1 MIMKASQDIFRAYD
15 IRGVY
20 GEELDAS
27 IGERVGLAF
36 GNYLLKNH
44 TEGRVSIGCDA
55 RVSSPELQNAVSIGI
70 SKAGFDVDVI
80 GMVPIPVANFTTWK
94 ANSSSDPYLA
104 GVYITAS
111 HNPAEY
117 NGIRFR
123 HPDGTGYTEG
133 NIEIKRIFFEEDLVE
148 SDNEG
153 KINIH
158 STEEVLDTYV
168 NFVSNKVGSLDG
180 IKVALDPGNGVGC
193 VVIERLFQKMGAET
207 FSINNT
213 PDGRFPNRPSEPAPK
228 NLGDLISIMEQG
240 KYDMGIAFDGD
251 ADRCVFIDNK
261 SRAVS
266 AEKIGI
272 ITSRS
277 LIKPGSNK
285 VLAGVPCSMILE
297 DEIPKIGGELIWI
310 RVGDVFVC
318 EELKKHNA
326 AIAMEISA
334 HFFAPGLTEFIFDDP
349 LIFSLKLAEHVVNSN
364 STLAELSDEIPS
376 YPYEEL
382 KFKCLD
388 SIKFKVNDQLE
399 KTFLDMGFKVETID
413 GVKIWLEG
421 GWVLLRPSNTQP
433 VIRMFV
439 EAIDDTR
446 LSEIKEE
453 FKAHFDEAVRVVS

>member
-1 MIMKASQDIFRAYD
+1 MKASQDIFRAYD

-20 GEELDAS
+20 GEELDAE
-27 IGERVGLAF
+27 IGEQVGLAF
-36 GNYLLKNH
+36 GNYLLRNH
-44 TEGRVSIGCDA
+44 KGGKVSIGCDA
-55 RVSSPELQNAVSIGI
+55 RVSSPELQEAVSVGI

-94 ANSSSDPYLA
+94 ASSESNSYIA

-123 HPDGTGYTEG
+123 HSDGTGYTEG
-133 NIEIKRIFFEEDLVE
+133 NLEIKRIFFEDELKV
-148 SDNEG
+148 SDKVG
-153 KINIH
+153 KITIQ
-158 STEEVLDTYV
+158 STDEILDTYV
-168 NFVSNKVGSLDG
+168 EFVSEKVGSLDG
-180 IKVALDPGNGVGC
+180 MKVALDPGNGVGC
-193 VVIERLFQKMGAET
+193 VIIDRLFQKMGAET
-207 FSINNT
+207 FSINNE

-228 NLGDLISIMEQG
+228 NLGDLISIMETG
-240 KYDMGIAFDGD
+240 DYDMGIAFDGD

-261 SRAVS
+261 AKAVS

-272 ITSRS
+272 ITSRG
-277 LIKPGSNK
+277 LIKPGANK

-349 LIFSLKLAEHVVNSN
+349 LIFSLKLAEHVSSSDKSLNALSN
-364 STLAELSDEIPS
+364 EIPS

-382 KFKCLD
+382 KFKCQD

-399 KTFLDMGFKVETID
+399 KTFVDMGYKVETID

-439 EAIDDTR
+439 EATDESK
-446 LSEIKEE
+446 LAKIKKE

>member
-1 MIMKASQDIFRAYD
+1 MNISQDIFRAYD

-36 GNYLLKNH
+36 GNFLRKNNS
-44 TEGRVSIGCDA
+44 EGRVSIGRDA
-55 RVSSPELQNAVSIGI
+55 RVSSPELQEAVATGI

-80 GMVPIPVANFTTWK
+80 GMLPIPIANYFTWK
-94 ANSSSDPYLA
+94 ASSGSSPYLG

-111 HNPAEY
+111 HNPAQY

-133 NIEIKRIFFEEDLVE
+133 NIEIKRIFFEEELVE
-148 SDNEG
+148 SSSFG
-153 KINIH
+153 TITKI
-158 STEEVLDTYV
+158 STESVLDDYV
-168 NFVSNKVGSLDG
+168 DFVSTKVGS
-180 IKVALDPGNGVGC
+180 IKGTKIALDPGNGVGC
-193 VVIERLFQKMGAET
+193 VIVERLFQKLGAET
-207 FSINNT
+207 FSINNV
-213 PDGRFPNRPSEPAPK
+213 PDGTFPNRPSEPAPK
-228 NLGDLISIMEQG
+228 NLGDLFSVMEKDDFDFG
-240 KYDMGIAFDGD
+240 VAFDGD

-261 SRAVS
+261 ARSVS

-272 ITSRS
+272 IVSKS
-277 LIKPGSNK
+277 LITPESNK

-297 DEIPKIGGELIWI
+297 KEIPKIGGELIWI

-349 LIFSLKLAEHVVNSN
+349 LIFSL
-364 STLAELSDEIPS
+364 TLAERIVKSDLTLADMSDEIPS

-382 KFKCLD
+382 KFPCLD
-388 SIKFKVNDQLE
+388 SIKFKVNDNLE
-399 KTFLDMGFKVETID
+399 KTFTSMGYKVETID
-413 GVKIWLEG
+413 GVKIWLDG

-433 VIRMFV
+433 VIRMFI
-439 EAIDDTR
+439 EATDKIR
-446 LSEIKEE
+446 LEEIKKE
-453 FKAHFDEAVRVVS
+453 FQAHFEEAVRAVS

>member
-1 MIMKASQDIFRAYD
+1 MKATEDIFRAYD

-20 GEELDAS
+20 GEELDAEV
-27 IGERVGLAF
+27 GERVGLAF
-36 GNYLLKNH
+36 GNYLRKH
-44 TEGRVSIGCDA
+44 HESGKISIGCDA
-55 RVSSPELQNAVSIGI
+55 RVSSPELQLAVSKGV
-70 SKAGFDVDVI
+70 SRAGFDVDVV
-80 GMVPIPVANFTTWK
+80 GMVPIPVANYFTWK
-94 ANSSSDPYLA
+94 SNLNSEEYVA

-123 HPDGTGYTEG
+123 HPDGTGFTDG
-133 NIEIKRIFFEEDLVE
+133 NVEIKRIFFEDELIETNV
-148 SDNEG
+148 G
-153 KINIH
+153 KI
-158 STEEVLDTYV
+158 SELSSEEVLEDYM
-168 NFVSNKVGSLDG
+168 NFVSTKVGNLNG

-193 VVIERLFQKMGAET
+193 VVVDRIFRKLGAET

-213 PDGRFPNRPSEPAPK
+213 PDGTFPNRPSEPAPK
-228 NLGDLISIMEQG
+228 NLGDLLEVMDNG
-240 KYDMGIAFDGD
+240 DFDFAVAFDGD
-251 ADRCVFIDNK
+251 SDRCVFIDEDSNP
-261 SRAVS
+261 VS

-272 ITSRS
+272 IVSKG
-277 LIKPGSNK
+277 LITPDSNK

-297 DEIPKIGGELIWI
+297 TEIPKIGGELIWI

-349 LIFSLKLAEHVVNSN
+349 IIFSLKLAEFISN
-364 STLAELSDEIPS
+364 SSKTLGDFSKEIPS

-382 KFKCLD
+382 KFKCPD
-388 SIKFKVNDQLE
+388 AIKFKVNADLE
-399 KTFLDMGFKVETID
+399 KTFSEMGYKVETID
-413 GVKIWLEG
+413 GVKIWLEE

-439 EAIDDTR
+439 EATDKAR
-446 LSEIKEE
+446 LDEIKSQ
-453 FKAHFDEAVRVVS
+453 FKGYFDKSVEKFLD

>member
-1 MIMKASQDIFRAYD
+1 MNISQDIFRAYD

-20 GEELDAS
+20 GEELDAN

-36 GNYLLKNH
+36 GNFLAKNNGKG
-44 TEGRVSIGCDA
+44 TVSIGCDA
-55 RVSSPELQNAVSIGI
+55 RVSSPELQEAVATGI

-94 ANSSSDPYLA
+94 ANATSSPYLA

-133 NIEIKRIFFEEDLVE
+133 NIEIKRIFFEDELIE
-148 SDNEG
+148 SDTSG
-153 KINIH
+153 KINEL
-158 STEEVLDTYV
+158 STNEILDTYV
-168 NFVSNKVGSLDG
+168 HFVSDKVGSIEG
-180 IKVALDPGNGVGC
+180 MRVALDPGNGVGC
-193 VVIERLFQKMGAET
+193 VIIERLFQEFGAET
-207 FSINNT
+207 HSINNE
-213 PDGRFPNRPSEPAPK
+213 PDGTFPNRPSEPAPK
-228 NLGDLISIMEQG
+228 NLSDLISLMKTGE
-240 KYDMGIAFDGD
+240 YDLGIAFDGD
-251 ADRCVFIDNK
+251 ADRCVFIDNRA
-261 SRAVS
+261 RAVS

-272 ITSRS
+272 ITSKS
-277 LIKPGSNK
+277 LIKPDSNK

-349 LIFSLKLAEHVVNSN
+349 LIFSLKLAEHVSK
-364 STLAELSDEIPS
+364 SSLTLADLSDEIPS

-388 SIKFKVNDQLE
+388 SIKFKVNEQLE
-399 KTFLDMGFKVETID
+399 KTFLDMGYKVETID
-413 GVKIWLEG
+413 GVKIWLDR

-439 EAIDDTR
+439 EAKDKPR
-446 LSEIKEE
+446 LEAIKDE
-453 FKAHFDEAVRVVS
+453 FKAYFDEAVRAVS

>member
-1 MIMKASQDIFRAYD
+1 MKATEDIFRAYD

-20 GEELDAS
+20 GEELDAE

-36 GNYLLKNH
+36 GNYLKMLHETGKI
-44 TEGRVSIGCDA
+44 SIGCDA
-55 RVSSPELQNAVSIGI
+55 RVSSPELQMAVSKGV
-70 SKAGFDVDVI
+70 SKAGFDVDII
-80 GMVPIPVANFTTWK
+80 GMVPIPVANYFTWK
-94 ANSSSDPYLA
+94 SNLKSEEYVA

-123 HPDGTGYTEG
+123 HPDGTGFTEG
-133 NIEIKRIFFEEDLVE
+133 NVEIKRIFFEDELLEEGAGNISELSSEKVLEDYI
-148 SDNEG
+148 D
-153 KINIH
+153 
-158 STEEVLDTYV
+158 
-168 NFVSNKVGSLDG
+168 FVSTKVGNLNG

-193 VVIERLFQKMGAET
+193 VVVDRIFKKLGAET

-213 PDGRFPNRPSEPAPK
+213 PDGTFPNRPSEPAPK
-228 NLGDLISIMEQG
+228 NLGDLIDVMDNG
-240 KYDMGIAFDGD
+240 DFDFAVAFDGD
-251 ADRCVFIDNK
+251 SDRCVFIDEESNP
-261 SRAVS
+261 VS

-272 ITSRS
+272 IVSKG
-277 LIKPGSNK
+277 LITPDSNK

-297 DEIPKIGGELIWI
+297 TEIPKIGGELIWI

-349 LIFSLKLAEHVVNSN
+349 IIFSLKLAEFISN
-364 STLAELSDEIPS
+364 SPKSLGDFSKEIPS

-382 KFKCLD
+382 KFKCPD
-388 SIKFKVNDQLE
+388 SIKFKVNNDLE
-399 KTFLDMGFKVETID
+399 TTFTEMGYKVETID
-413 GVKIWLEG
+413 GVKIWLDG

-439 EAIDDTR
+439 EATDNKR
-446 LSEIKEE
+446 LIEIKNE
-453 FKAHFDEAVRVVS
+453 FQAFFDKSVEKFID

>member
-1 MIMKASQDIFRAYD
+1 MNISQDIFRAYD

-20 GEELDAS
+20 GEELDAN
-27 IGERVGLAF
+27 IGKRVGLAF
-36 GNYLLKNH
+36 GNFLAKNNDKG
-44 TEGRVSIGCDA
+44 TVSIGCDA
-55 RVSSPELQNAVSIGI
+55 RVSSPELQEAVAAGL

-94 ANSSSDPYLA
+94 ANSTSNPYLA

-133 NIEIKRIFFEEDLVE
+133 NIEIKRIFFEDELIE
-148 SDNEG
+148 SNISG
-153 KINIH
+153 KINEL
-158 STEEVLDTYV
+158 STDGILDTYV
-168 NFVSNKVGSLDG
+168 NFVSEKVGSIEG
-180 IKVALDPGNGVGC
+180 MRVALDPGNGVGC
-193 VVIERLFQKMGAET
+193 VVIERLFQEFGAKT
-207 FSINNT
+207 HSINNE
-213 PDGRFPNRPSEPAPK
+213 PDGTFPNRPSEPAPK
-228 NLGDLISIMEQG
+228 NLSDLISLMEKG
-240 KYDMGIAFDGD
+240 DYDLGIAFDGD
-251 ADRCVFIDNK
+251 ADRCVFIDNRA
-261 SRAVS
+261 RAVS

-272 ITSRS
+272 ITSKS
-277 LIKPGSNK
+277 LIKPDSNK

-349 LIFSLKLAEHVVNSN
+349 LIFSLKLAEQVSK
-364 STLAELSDEIPS
+364 SGLTLADLSDEIPS

-388 SIKFKVNDQLE
+388 SIKFKVNEQLE
-399 KTFLDMGFKVETID
+399 KTFLDMGYKVETID
-413 GVKIWLEG
+413 GVKIWLDD

-439 EAIDDTR
+439 EAKNKPR
-446 LSEIKEE
+446 LEAIKDE
-453 FKAHFDEAVRVVS
+453 FKAHFDEAVRSVS

>member
-1 MIMKASQDIFRAYD
+1 MNISQDIFRAYD

-20 GEELDAS
+20 GEELDAN

-36 GNYLLKNH
+36 GNFLAKNNDKG
-44 TEGRVSIGCDA
+44 TVSIGCDA
-55 RVSSPELQNAVSIGI
+55 RVSSPELQEAVATGI

-94 ANSSSDPYLA
+94 ANSTSNPYLA

-133 NIEIKRIFFEEDLVE
+133 NIEIKRIFFEDELIE
-148 SDNEG
+148 SDASG
-153 KINIH
+153 KINTL
-158 STEEVLDTYV
+158 STDDVLETYV
-168 NFVSNKVGSLDG
+168 NFVSDKVGSIEG
-180 IKVALDPGNGVGC
+180 MRVALDPGNGVGC
-193 VVIERLFQKMGAET
+193 VIIEKLFQEFGAET
-207 FSINNT
+207 HSINNE
-213 PDGRFPNRPSEPAPK
+213 PDGTFPNRPSEPAPK
-228 NLGDLISIMEQG
+228 NLSDLISIMDKG
-240 KYDMGIAFDGD
+240 DYDLGIAFDGD
-251 ADRCVFIDNK
+251 ADRCVFIDNRA
-261 SRAVS
+261 RAVS

-272 ITSRS
+272 ITSKS

-349 LIFSLKLAEHVVNSN
+349 LIFSLKLAEHVSN
-364 STLAELSDEIPS
+364 TDLTLADLSDEIPS

-388 SIKFKVNDQLE
+388 SIKFKVNEQLE
-399 KTFLDMGFKVETID
+399 KTFLGMGYKVETID
-413 GVKIWLEG
+413 GVKIWLDG

-439 EAIDDTR
+439 EAKDSSR
-446 LSEIKEE
+446 LAAIKDE
-453 FKAHFDEAVRVVS
+453 FKAHFDEAVRAVS

>member
-1 MIMKASQDIFRAYD
+1 MNISQDIFRAYD

-20 GEELDAS
+20 GEELDAN

-36 GNYLLKNH
+36 GNFLAKNNDK
-44 TEGRVSIGCDA
+44 GKVSIGCDA
-55 RVSSPELQNAVSIGI
+55 RVSSPELQEAVATGI

-94 ANSSSDPYLA
+94 ANSTSNPYLG

-133 NIEIKRIFFEEDLVE
+133 NLEIKRIFFEDKLLE
-148 SDNEG
+148 SDVSG
-153 KINIH
+153 KINKL
-158 STEEVLDTYV
+158 STDEILDTYV
-168 NFVSNKVGSLDG
+168 NFVSDKVGSIEG
-180 IKVALDPGNGVGC
+180 MRVALDPGNGVGC
-193 VVIERLFQKMGAET
+193 VIIERLFQEFGAET
-207 FSINNT
+207 HSINNE
-213 PDGRFPNRPSEPAPK
+213 PDGTFPNRPSEPAPK
-228 NLGDLISIMEQG
+228 NLSDLISLMEKG
-240 KYDMGIAFDGD
+240 EYDLGIAFDGD
-251 ADRCVFIDNK
+251 ADRCVFIDNRA
-261 SRAVS
+261 RAVS

-272 ITSRS
+272 ITSKS
-277 LIKPGSNK
+277 LIKPDSNK

-310 RVGDVFVC
+310 RVGDDFVC

-349 LIFSLKLAEHVVNSN
+349 LIFSLKLAEHVSK
-364 STLAELSDEIPS
+364 SSLTLADLSDEIPS

-388 SIKFKVNDQLE
+388 SIKFKVNEQLE
-399 KTFLDMGFKVETID
+399 KTFLDMGYKVETID
-413 GVKIWLEG
+413 GVKIWLDG

-439 EAIDDTR
+439 EAKDKLR
-446 LSEIKEE
+446 LEAIKDE
-453 FKAHFDEAVRVVS
+453 FKAHFDKAVRIVS

>member
-1 MIMKASQDIFRAYD
+1 MSASEDIFRAYD

-36 GNYLLKNH
+36 GNYLLKNSSN
-44 TEGRVSIGCDA
+44 GKVSIGCDA
-55 RVSSPELQNAVSIGI
+55 RVSSPELQDAVSRGI
-70 SKAGFDVDVI
+70 AKAGFDVDII
-80 GMVPIPVANFTTWK
+80 GMVPIPVANFVTWK
-94 ANSSSDPYLA
+94 AHSTSDPYIA

-133 NIEIKRIFFEEDLVE
+133 NIEIKRIFFEHELIE
-148 SDNEG
+148 AEEEG
-153 KINIH
+153 KIVNQ
-158 STEEVLDTYV
+158 STEDVLDIYV
-168 NFVSNKVGSLDG
+168 DFVAGKVGSLDG
-180 IKVALDPGNGVGC
+180 MKVALDPGNGVGC
-193 VVIERLFQKMGAET
+193 VVIERLFKKMGAET
-207 FSINNT
+207 FSINNV
-213 PDGRFPNRPSEPAPK
+213 PDRRFPNRPSEPAPK
-228 NLGDLISIMEQG
+228 NLSDLIGVMNDG
-240 KYDMGIAFDGD
+240 DYDMGIAFDGD

-261 SRAVS
+261 SDAVS

-272 ITSRS
+272 ITSRG
-277 LIKPGSNK
+277 LIKPGANK

-297 DEIPKIGGELIWI
+297 KEIPKIGGELIWI

-349 LIFSLKLAEHVVNSN
+349 LIFSLKLAEYVVGSEF
-364 STLAELSDEIPS
+364 SLAELSSQIPS

-382 KFKCLD
+382 KFKCAD
-388 SIKFKVNDQLE
+388 AIKFKVNDELE
-399 KTFLDMGFKVETID
+399 RRFLDMGYKVETID
-413 GVKIWLEG
+413 GVKIWLDN

-439 EAIDDTR
+439 EAEDEKI
-446 LSEIKEE
+446 LEKIKDE
-453 FKAHFDEAVRVVS
+453 FKSHFDTAVRAVS

>member
-1 MIMKASQDIFRAYD
+1 MNISQDIFRAYD

-20 GEELDAS
+20 GEELDAN

-36 GNYLLKNH
+36 GNFLAKNNDKG
-44 TEGRVSIGCDA
+44 TVSIGCDA
-55 RVSSPELQNAVSIGI
+55 RVSSPELQEAVATGI

-80 GMVPIPVANFTTWK
+80 GMVPIPVANFITWK
-94 ANSSSDPYLA
+94 SNSTSNPYLA

-123 HPDGTGYTEG
+123 HSDGTGYTEG
-133 NIEIKRIFFEEDLVE
+133 NIEIKRIFFEDELIE
-148 SDNEG
+148 SDTFG
-153 KINIH
+153 KINTL
-158 STEEVLDTYV
+158 STDEVLETYV
-168 NFVSNKVGSLDG
+168 NFVSDKVGSIEG
-180 IKVALDPGNGVGC
+180 MRVALDPGNGVGC
-193 VVIERLFQKMGAET
+193 VIIERLFQEFGAET
-207 FSINNT
+207 HSINNE
-213 PDGRFPNRPSEPAPK
+213 PDGTFPNRPSEPAPK
-228 NLGDLISIMEQG
+228 NLSDLISIMENG
-240 KYDMGIAFDGD
+240 DYDLGIAFDGD
-251 ADRCVFIDNK
+251 ADRCVFIDNRA
-261 SRAVS
+261 RAVS

-272 ITSRS
+272 ITSKS

-349 LIFSLKLAEHVVNSN
+349 LIFSLKLAEHVSK
-364 STLAELSDEIPS
+364 SDLTLADLSDGIPS

-388 SIKFKVNDQLE
+388 SIKFKVNEQLE
-399 KTFLDMGFKVETID
+399 KTFLDMGYKVETID
-413 GVKIWLEG
+413 GVKIWLDG

-439 EAIDDTR
+439 EAKDDSR
-446 LSEIKEE
+446 LAVIKAE
-453 FKAHFDEAVRVVS
+453 FKAHFDEAVRAVS

>member
-1 MIMKASQDIFRAYD
+1 MNISQDIFRAYD

-20 GEELDAS
+20 GDELDAS

-36 GNYLLKNH
+36 GNFLRKTNS
-44 TEGRVSIGCDA
+44 EGKVSIGCDA
-55 RVSSPELQNAVSIGI
+55 RVSSPELQESVATGI

-80 GMVPIPVANFTTWK
+80 GMLPIPVANYFTWK
-94 ANSSSDPYLA
+94 ASSGPNPYLG

-133 NIEIKRIFFEEDLVE
+133 NIEIKRIFFEEELIE
-148 SDNEG
+148 SSSFG
-153 KINIH
+153 TITKI
-158 STEEVLDTYV
+158 STESVLDDYV
-168 NFVSNKVGSLDG
+168 DFVSTKVGS
-180 IKVALDPGNGVGC
+180 IKGTKIALDPGNGVGC
-193 VVIERLFQKMGAET
+193 VIVEKLFQKLGAET
-207 FSINNT
+207 HSINNE
-213 PDGRFPNRPSEPAPK
+213 PDGTFPNRPSEPAPK
-228 NLGDLISIMEQG
+228 NLGDLISVMSNG
-240 KYDMGIAFDGD
+240 NFDFGVAFDGD

-261 SRAVS
+261 ARSVS

-272 ITSRS
+272 IVSKS
-277 LIKPGSNK
+277 LITPESNK

-297 DEIPKIGGELIWI
+297 KEIPKIGGELIWI

-349 LIFSLKLAEHVVNSN
+349 LIFSLTLAEHIANSDL
-364 STLAELSDEIPS
+364 TLADLSDEIPS

-382 KFKCLD
+382 KFTCLD
-388 SIKFKVNDQLE
+388 SIKFKVNNNLE
-399 KTFLDMGFKVETID
+399 KTFTSMGYKVETID
-413 GVKIWLEG
+413 GVKIWLDG

-439 EAIDDTR
+439 EATNKNR
-446 LSEIKEE
+446 LEEIKKE
-453 FKAHFDEAVRVVS
+453 FQGHFEEAVRAVS